1 MAAMAVMTVSRAS
14 VSFGQS
20 PDLPHPLAAVWDA
33 WKAAYMEPNGRVV
46 DLMQGGASHS
56 ESQGYGLLLAAT
68 MQDAAAFDAITRT
81 LHYPPHVL
89 GTHFGI
95 WVSPFDDGS
104 QFAYAYYLVSQEFS

>member
-1 MAAMAVMTVSRAS
+1 MKRRSIIMAAMAVMSLSRAS

-68 MQDAAAFDAITRT
+68 MQDAYAFNTIDDWTTRH
-81 LHYPPHVL
+81 LR
-89 GTHFGI
+89 I
-95 WVSPFDDGS
+95 RQDDRTRS
-104 QFAYAYYLVSQEFS
+104 E